1 MDDKSAVGAVTAANP
16 VGSGQ
21 SFSEKTLASSKDLDE
36 TYNTY
41 KQQDGQDLDPQ
52 EARQVLR
59 RIDTRLLPLLMGTY
73 FLQYLDKTSINSA
86 SVFGLKQGTHLKG
99 QQYSWLTSLF
109 YIGYLVAQPVAGYA
123 LQRLPLGKFIGYTIL
138 VWGLLTITT
147 PACTNFAGIAASRF
161 LLGVFESVVNPGF
174 VLCLSMWYR
183 ANEQPLRMV
192 TYYCMNG
199 VAGIVGGLLGY
210 AIGHITTG
218 LPQWQYVFLIF
229 GSISLAFGVVFLG
242 FMPDLPTTARFLNPH
257 QRIVAVERV
266 ARNRQGIKNHHFKTY
281 QMWQCF
287 RDPKTW
293 ILFVMSVAAQIPNAA
308 QSSFTSIIL
317 ETFGFDVLETQ
328 YMQIPG
334 NAIQIV
340 SLLVSGYIS
349 SKFPNMRCAVM
360 LVGNLICVAAGAA
373 LVGLP
378 SGPDGTDNKWG
389 RLVALWLCSFQSVG
403 FSMSLTM
410 VSSNVA
416 GYTKKQLTGAILFVG
431 YCIIGPQTFIDK
443 EAPFYTSA
451 CESRYDAPSLELNIA
466 ILIGYSVKTLM
477 VVVLLVYMWAVNRKR
492 DREAA
497 ISGADMTAEQE
508 KEAIERGM
516 QDVTELDNPGFR
528 YVL

>member
-1 MDDKSAVGAVTAANP
+1 MGDKPAAEVEIATSAQQDQASDP
-16 VGSGQ
+16 YLP
-21 SFSEKTLASSKDLDE
+21 EKTHISSKNLDE

-41 KQQDGQDLDPQ
+41 KQQDGQDLDPV

-59 RIDTRLLPLLMGTY
+59 KIDTHILPLLMGTY
-73 FLQYLDKTSINSA
+73 LLQYLDKTSINSA
-86 SVFGLKQGTHLKG
+86 SVFGLQKGTNLQG

-123 LQRLPLGKFIGYTIL
+123 IQRLPLGKVIGYTVL
-138 VWGLLTITT
+138 AWGLLTITT
-147 PACTNFAGIAASRF
+147 PACTNFAGIAANRF

-174 VLCLSMWYR
+174 VLCLSLWYR
-183 ANEQPLRMV
+183 ADEQPMRMV
-192 TYYCMNG
+192 SYYSMNG
-199 VAGIVGGLLGY
+199 VAGIFGGLLGY
-210 AIGHITTG
+210 AVGHITTG
-218 LPQWQYVFLIF
+218 LPPWQYVFLIF
-229 GSISLAFGVVFLG
+229 GSVSLAWGVVFLV

-257 QRIVAVERV
+257 QKVVAVERV
-266 ARNRQGIKNHHFKTY
+266 AQNRQGVKNHHFKKY

-308 QSSFTSIIL
+308 QSTLGKTIDLSCNP
-317 ETFGFDVLETQ
+317 VQ
-328 YMQIPG
+328 V
-334 NAIQIV
+334 V
-340 SLLVSGYIS
+340 SLLASGYIGS
-349 SKFPNMRCAVM
+349 RFANMRCVVM
-360 LVGNLICVAAGAA
+360 LAGNLVCVAAGAA

-378 SGPDGTDNKWG
+378 VGADGTENRWG

-431 YCIIGPQTFIDK
+431 YCIIGPQTFIET
-443 EAPFYTSA
+443 EAPLYTSA
-451 CESRYDAPSLELNIA
+451 C

-477 VVVLLVYMWAVNRKR
+477 VIVLYIYMSTVNKKR

-497 ISGADMTAEQE
+497 VSGSNLTPEKEQ
-508 KEAIERGM
+508 EAIEQGM

>member
-1 MDDKSAVGAVTAANP
+1 MDDKSSVRAVTASNP

-21 SFSEKTLASSKDLDE
+21 SLYEKTLASSRDLDE

-59 RIDTRLLPLLMGTY
+59 RIDTHLLPLLMGTY
-73 FLQYLDKTSINSA
+73 LLQYLDKTSINSA
-86 SVFGLKQGTHLKG
+86 SVFGLKQGTHLQG

-183 ANEQPLRMV
+183 ADEQPLRMV

-199 VAGIVGGLLGY
+199 VAGIIGGLLGY

-218 LPQWQYVFLIF
+218 LPPWQYVFLIF
-229 GSISLAFGVVFLG
+229 GSISLAFGVIFLG
-242 FMPDLPTTARFLNPH
+242 FMPDLPTTARFLNPR

-293 ILFVMSVAAQIPNAA
+293 ILFVMSVAAQVRSTESLCTVSCVLGRQRRRFIPWVASA
-308 QSSFTSIIL
+308 PWFT
-317 ETFGFDVLETQ
+317 
-328 YMQIPG
+328 Y
-334 NAIQIV
+334 
-340 SLLVSGYIS
+340 
-349 SKFPNMRCAVM
+349 R
-360 LVGNLICVAAGAA
+360 
-373 LVGLP
+373 
-378 SGPDGTDNKWG
+378 
-389 RLVALWLCSFQSVG
+389 
-403 FSMSLTM
+403 
-410 VSSNVA
+410 
-416 GYTKKQLTGAILFVG
+416 
-431 YCIIGPQTFIDK
+431 
-443 EAPFYTSA
+443 
-451 CESRYDAPSLELNIA
+451 
-466 ILIGYSVKTLM
+466 
-477 VVVLLVYMWAVNRKR
+477 
-492 DREAA
+492 
-497 ISGADMTAEQE
+497 
-508 KEAIERGM
+508 
-516 QDVTELDNPGFR
+516 
-528 YVL
+528 

>member
-1 MDDKSAVGAVTAANP
+1 MDDKFTIRAAPTSNSGRVSIPSVLEKAVVS
-16 VGSGQ
+16 V
-21 SFSEKTLASSKDLDE
+21 KDLDE

-41 KQQDGQDLDPQ
+41 KQQDARDPRLTGGFPGT
-52 EARQVLR
+52 EKNRQTPPATAHGHIPAAVSR
-59 RIDTRLLPLLMGTY
+59 QNEHQFRKRFRVEGGHESAGTAVFVADIPLLHRIPG
-73 FLQYLDKTSINSA
+73 SA
-86 SVFGLKQGTHLKG
+86 ARG
-99 QQYSWLTSLF
+99 
-109 YIGYLVAQPVAGYA
+109 
-123 LQRLPLGKFIGYTIL
+123 RLRSTETPTWKIHWRHRSRQ

-147 PACTNFAGIAASRF
+147 PACKNFAGIAANRF

-183 ANEQPLRMV
+183 ADEQPLRMV
-192 TYYCMNG
+192 SYYCMNG
-199 VAGIVGGLLGY
+199 VAGIFGGLLGY
-210 AIGHITTG
+210 AVGHITTG

-229 GSISLAFGVVFLG
+229 GSISLTWGGIFTA
-242 FMPDLPTTARFLNPH
+242 FMPDLPTTARFLNDR

-266 ARNRQGIKNHHFKTY
+266 AQNRQGVKNHHFKMY
-281 QMWQCF
+281 QMWQCL

-293 ILFVMSVAAQIPNAA
+293 ILFFMSIAAQIPNAA
-308 QSSFTSIIL
+308 QSTFTSIIL
-317 ETFGFDVLETQ
+317 KTFGFDVLQTQ

-334 NAIQIV
+334 NVIQVV
-340 SLLVSGYIS
+340 SLLASGYVS
-349 SKFPNMRCAVM
+349 SRFPNMRCAVM
-360 LVGNLICVAAGAA
+360 LAGNLVCVAAGGA

-378 SGPDGTDNKWG
+378 VSPNGTDNRWG

-431 YCIIGPQTFIDK
+431 YCIIGPQTFIEK

-451 CESRYDAPSLELNIA
+451 C
-466 ILIGYSVKTLM
+466 ILIGYSVKTLL
-477 VVVLLVYMWAVNRKR
+477 VVVLYIYMWAVNKKR

-497 ISGADMTAEQE
+497 VSSSGLDAEQE
-508 KEAIERGM
+508 KEAIEKGM